1 MRHSRNNVYKSGD
14 KNLAF
19 ETTETD
25 AGELLVALVG
35 TTEGRFSIVHCQ
47 ARWMDHKTAPNT
59 GE

>member
-1 MRHSRNNVYKSGD
+1 MRHFKNNVFKSGG

-35 TTEGRFSIVHCQ
+35 TTEGRVTIVHCQ
-47 ARWMDHKTAPNT
+47 AR
-59 GE
+59 

>member
-47 ARWMDHKTAPNT
+47 AR
-59 GE
+59 